1 MSWEASFQA
10 TYSDM
15 MKCKEN
21 FTLNED
27 VQLELKKR
35 FIKYNH
41 FNFTNEKCK
50 VNRFVNYLFCYM
62 FGHFVE
68 CH

>member
-1 MSWEASFQA
+1 
-10 TYSDM
+10 M

-41 FNFTNEKCK
+41 FNLLMKNAKLIGLLIIYFATCLDTSLNVISK
-50 VNRFVNYLFCYM
+50 L
-62 FGHFVE
+62 HW
-68 CH
+68 